1 MNAHTDPPAAT
12 KPIASTPAE
21 VRVFDVASHVREL
34 SGAIADTVTMSPA
47 DRASVLGGLLDE
59 LDEIRDR
66 VISAREEAY
75 RDDAVERGAA

>member
-1 MNAHTDPPAAT
+1 MNARIEPAAAT

-21 VRVFDVASHVREL
+21 VRVFDVASRVREL